1 MTGRRR
7 FIGAV
12 LAAAAAVP
20 LASAGQTSVKTY
32 RIGLLEAGDAT
43 ANQHFVDAFERGLRE
58 RGYVRDKN
66 VIIDVRWGEGK
77 AERFPDLL
85 RELLQLHP
93 DVIVVAST
101 LGAVAAKQ
109 LIRSTPVVM
118 VGVSDPVA
126 VNLVTSLA
134 RPGGNM
140 TGISREFGAGLVGK
154 ALQMLKQIVPEV
166 ERVAILWNA
175 AGEVQR
181 RAREADAAVRS
192 LHMTPISIEIRTAR
206 ELSDVPSR
214 MQRMHADSLMVVTD
228 PLTLRNREAIV
239 RIANDSRIPAV
250 YEFGEFARSGGL
262 MSYSA
267 SIPDIFARAAI
278 YVDKILRGAKAGDL
292 PIEQPTKFEL
302 VINQKTAK
310 QLGIMVPQSL
320 LLQAD
325 EILE

>member
-1 MTGRRR
+1 
-7 FIGAV
+7 
-12 LAAAAAVP
+12 
-20 LASAGQTSVKTY
+20 
-32 RIGLLEAGDAT
+32 
-43 ANQHFVDAFERGLRE
+43 
-58 RGYVRDKN
+58 
-66 VIIDVRWGEGK
+66 
-77 AERFPDLL
+77 
-85 RELLQLHP
+85 
-93 DVIVVAST
+93 
-101 LGAVAAKQ
+101 
-109 LIRSTPVVM
+109 
-118 VGVSDPVA
+118 
-126 VNLVTSLA
+126 
-134 RPGGNM
+134 M

-239 RIANDSRIPAV
+239 PYSPNDSRIPAV

-292 PIEQPTKFEL
+292 PIEQPDE
-302 VINQKTAK
+302 VRAGDQPEDSEAAR
-310 QLGIMVPQSL
+310 VSWCRQSL